1 MERER
6 RNTVDWLVSE
16 NPSVLRVPFPI
27 GVTTS
32 ESETVTADR
41 RTLADQAWCVV
52 LRKYRDAGT
61 SHACR
66 TRQ

>member
-16 NPSVLRVPFPI
+16 NSKCPLECHFLQTEGPSQI
-27 GVTTS
+27 K
-32 ESETVTADR
+32 
-41 RTLADQAWCVV
+41 LAALYYVSTE
-52 LRKYRDAGT
+52 YRDAGT